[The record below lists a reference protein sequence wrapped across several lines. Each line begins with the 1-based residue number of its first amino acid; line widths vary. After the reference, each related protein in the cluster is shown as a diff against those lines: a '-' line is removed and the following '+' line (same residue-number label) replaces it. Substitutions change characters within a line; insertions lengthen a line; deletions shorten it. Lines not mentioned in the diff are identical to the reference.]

1 MILPLSFP
9 DCAFNATSSTQ
20 GGFTIASRF
29 TIAFVEHDLPC
40 PGKRSGRIGYPDN
53 GNGKR

>member
-29 TIAFVEHDLPC
+29 TY
-40 PGKRSGRIGYPDN
+40 RRILLDCLFSVI
-53 GNGKR
+53 

>member
-20 GGFTIASRF
+20 GGFTVPR
-29 TIAFVEHDLPC
+29 EKG
-40 PGKRSGRIGYPDN
+40 PGRMAAISEVISVRNSILRRAMGHWRL
-53 GNGKR
+53 